1 MSLGPIATTDDLGAY
16 SSGDDQTLI
25 DQATAE
31 VRRFCGWHIAP
42 SVTEDVTVDGSGH
55 PFVSLPS
62 LHVTNVASVVEGG
75 YLLDGSSYQWSEVG
89 QLWRAWPWSG
99 DFRAITATIT
109 HGFPVVPEDVRAVV
123 LAVAARAKASP
134 DGVVRRQAGP
144 FSEAYSQTGFNVAG
158 GVSLLQHEKDAL
170 ARYKL

>member
-1 MSLGPIATTDDLGAY
+1 MSAGPIATTDDLGSY
-16 SSGDDQTLI
+16 TSGDEQTLI

-31 VRRFCGWHIAP
+31 VRRFCGWHITP

-55 PFVSLPS
+55 GFVSLPS
-62 LHVTNVASVVEGG
+62 LHVTAVSSVIEDG
-75 YLLDGSSYQWSEVG
+75 YLLDATSYEWSSIG

-99 DFRAITATIT
+99 RLRSITASIT
-109 HGFPVVPEDVRAVV
+109 HGFPDIPEDVRAVV

-134 DGVVRRQAGP
+134 DGVVRRQVGP
-144 FSEAYSQTGFNVAG
+144 FSESYSQTGFNVAG